1 MKQVLRHAALLGAT
15 ALVLADAA
23 SAAQGG
29 LCPRWSEPEQGG
41 ALDVSVLHE
50 ASGIAV
56 GSGGRLYHIND
67 GNSPAFHVTD
77 AKGGGLRTVR
87 IAGVKAVDIEDMAY
101 GRCGDANC
109 LVLADTGDNTQRR
122 ESVQFIFVREVEKFG
137 AEVKPL
143 RVLRARYPD
152 RAHDAEAIALHPDGD
167 LLLVTKS
174 PLGLGGPSVLFR
186 LRAGQ
191 LAAGGEQTFERL
203 GEIPVPQLSE
213 HGLTLRRMVTSMDV
227 APDGRRLL
235 LLTYDSA
242 IEIALPPGLALPAEW
257 KAGVTHRS
265 TPIALLLQ
273 AEAVAYEDGG
283 RGIVYSTESL
293 RGSAAPLM
301 RQRCLD

>member
-1 MKQVLRHAALLGAT
+1 MKQAFRHAALLGAT
-15 ALVLADAA
+15 GLLLAGGAA
-23 SAAQGG
+23 AEEGG
-29 LCPRWSEPEQGG
+29 LCSRWSEPGQGG

-56 GSGGRLYHIND
+56 GSGGRLYHVND
-67 GNSPAFHVTD
+67 GGKPVFHVTD
-77 AKGGGLRTVR
+77 ASGGGLQTVR
-87 IAGVKAVDIEDMAY
+87 VSGVKAVDIEDMTY

-109 LVLADTGDNTQRR
+109 LVLADTGDNAQRR
-122 ESVQFIFVREVEKFG
+122 EAVQFILVRETEKFG

-143 RVLRARYPD
+143 HVVRARYPD
-152 RAHDAEAIALHPDGD
+152 RPHDAEAVALHPGGD

-186 LRAGQ
+186 LRAEQ
-191 LAAGGEQTFERL
+191 LAAGGEQAFQRL
-203 GEIPVPQLSE
+203 GEIPVPQLTE

-227 APDGRRLL
+227 SPDGRRLL

-242 IEIALPPGLALPAEW
+242 IEIALQPGAGLPAEW
-257 KAGVTHRS
+257 KSGLTHRA
-265 TPIALLLQ
+265 TPIMLLLQ

-293 RGSAAPLM
+293 RGSAVPLV